1 MKYQNLG
8 TSGIEVS
15 RVAFG
20 AWQIGGGTAWDC
32 TDDSACDRIVSALPD
47 MGINFIDTAKVY
59 GTAWQSPEGQAPRLH
74 PLQQGRHE
82 LARR

>member
-59 GTAWQSPEGQAPRLH
+59 GTGRSEMLLGKAAGQN
-74 PLQQGRHE
+74 QNDGT
-82 LARR
+82 